1 MSRTILAPIAA
12 ALLLLT
18 SSTAFA
24 HAKITATSI
33 ADGARVAGAPTT
45 FSVTFN
51 EPVRMGSVTLT
62 NSAGQ
67 AVPINFRAGTSPA
80 ATFSVPLPRLPAGTY
95 TMIFRSIGA
104 DGHAMAPKTSFTIGA
119 ATASAPAR
127 GAGQSA
133 SMGGMAGMQHDGAS
147 MRVTTSIADGTVLT
161 TAPTSMR
168 INFPHAMR
176 LTSVRLSVA
185 TGETIPVRMP
195 MGTAPATTA
204 DIIFPRLEADSYTL
218 TWGADAGDHTMGGT
232 VRFRVR

>member
-1 MSRTILAPIAA
+1 MSRTILAPLAASLMLFASSA
-12 ALLLLT
+12 AL
-18 SSTAFA
+18 A

-33 ADGARVAGAPTT
+33 GDGAAVASAPTS

-67 AVPINFRAGTSPA
+67 AVPITYRAGTSPA

-95 TMIFRSIGA
+95 TMTFRSIGA

-119 ATASAPAR
+119 AAASAPAR

-133 SMGGMAGMQHDGAS
+133 GMGGMKHDGAS
-147 MRVTTSIADGTVLT
+147 MRVTTSIADGAVLT

-176 LTSVRLSVA
+176 LTSARLSVA
-185 TGETIPVRMP
+185 TGETIPVRLP
-195 MGTAPATTA
+195 TGTAPTNTA
-204 DIIFPRLEADSYTL
+204 DITFARLEADSYTL

>member
-1 MSRTILAPIAA
+1 MSRTILAPLAA
-12 ALLLLT
+12 SLMLFA
-18 SSTAFA
+18 SSAAFA

-33 ADGARVAGAPTT
+33 ADGAAVASAPTS

-51 EPVRMGSVTLT
+51 EPVRIGSVTLT

-67 AVPINFRAGTSPA
+67 AVPITYRAGTSPA

-95 TMIFRSIGA
+95 TMTFRSIGA

-119 ATASAPAR
+119 AAASAPAR
-127 GAGQSA
+127 GADQSA
-133 SMGGMAGMQHDGAS
+133 GMGGMKHDGAS
-147 MRVTTSIADGTVLT
+147 MRVTTSIADGAVLT

-176 LTSVRLSVA
+176 LTSARLSVA
-185 TGETIPVRMP
+185 TGETIPVRLP
-195 MGTAPATTA
+195 TGTVPTTTA
-204 DIIFPRLEADSYTL
+204 DITFARLEADSYTL